1 MWCKGKI
8 TGKFSVTSRTS
19 TPVPLLQVLI
29 SSRRLRPLPSL
40 RATLGTVPP
49 VLRFWR
55 RRWRSAAGSWK
66 YVSCI
71 DLFPTTFSI
80 EHIPCLKCSGS
91 LRQSQDFKILQILQI
106 LHFLQRKKRLD
117 LEIWP
122 RTAGDG
128 QWGAQR
134 WPQLSKPVNQIL
146 TGFVTAVIYGYNG
159 YGYSYSD
166 IYLLYILFINVN
178 H

>member
-19 TPVPLLQVLI
+19 AP
-29 SSRRLRPLPSL
+29 LRPLPSL

-66 YVSCI
+66 YGLSCI

-80 EHIPCLKCSGS
+80 EHIPSLKCSGS

-159 YGYSYSD
+159 YSYSD
-166 IYLLYILFINVN
+166 IYLLYILVINVN

>member
-1 MWCKGKI
+1 MWCKDHWEI
-8 TGKFSVTSRTS
+8 QRHRTS
-19 TPVPLLQVLI
+19 TPPLLLL
-29 SSRRLRPLPSL
+29 SSRLRPLPSL

-55 RRWRSAAGSWK
+55 RRWRSAGSWK

-166 IYLLYILFINVN
+166 IYMLYILFINVN

>member
-19 TPVPLLQVLI
+19 AP
-29 SSRRLRPLPSL
+29 LRPLPSL

-66 YVSCI
+66 YGLSCI

-80 EHIPCLKCSGS
+80 EHIPSLKCSGS
-91 LRQSQDFKILQILQI
+91 LRQSQDFKILQILQILQI

-159 YGYSYSD
+159 YSYSD
-166 IYLLYILFINVN
+166 IYLLYILVINVN

>member
-1 MWCKGKI
+1 MWCIGI
-8 TGKFSVTSRTS
+8 TGKFSVTSRS
-19 TPVPLLQVLI
+19 SAPPLLQVLV
-29 SSRRLRPLPSL
+29 SPSQ
-40 RATLGTVPP
+40 ASAKSESNAGDGTT
-49 VLRFWR
+49 
-55 RRWRSAAGSWK
+55 SAAVLTQALTFSCCWLLLVRENMV
-66 YVSCI
+66 YPCLSCI
-71 DLFPTTFSI
+71 DFHFFNWTYSISEVLGQPPTI
-80 EHIPCLKCSGS
+80 ARL
-91 LRQSQDFKILQILQI
+91 QDPSDPSF
-106 LHFLQRKKRLD
+106 FAEKKRLD

-159 YGYSYSD
+159 YSYSD
-166 IYLLYILFINVN
+166 IYLLYIIFINVN

>member
-8 TGKFSVTSRTS
+8 TGKFCVTSRTS
-19 TPVPLLQVLI
+19 AP
-29 SSRRLRPLPSL
+29 LRPLPSL

-66 YVSCI
+66 YGLSCI

-80 EHIPCLKCSGS
+80 EHIPSLKCSGS
-91 LRQSQDFKILQILQI
+91 LRQSQDFKILQILQILQI

-159 YGYSYSD
+159 YSYSD
-166 IYLLYILFINVN
+166 IYLLYILVINVN

>member
-8 TGKFSVTSRTS
+8 TGKFCVTSRTS
-19 TPVPLLQVLI
+19 AP
-29 SSRRLRPLPSL
+29 LRPLPSL

-66 YVSCI
+66 YGLSCI

-80 EHIPCLKCSGS
+80 EHIPSLKCSGS
-91 LRQSQDFKILQILQI
+91 LRQSQDFKILQILQILQI

-128 QWGAQR
+128 QWGTQR

-159 YGYSYSD
+159 YSYSD
-166 IYLLYILFINVN
+166 IYLLYILVINVN